1 MKKLLLITFLSAT
14 AAFGQIAKTNSLPS
28 DPDNAWKEIEAASKA
43 PSIPKDWPPTG
54 PTEEQRQ
61 QFEKVLGDR
70 SADVA
75 EKAHE
80 FYTRFPDHAKA
91 AEAKAREESFTRQA
105 IRYGNK
111 AAVEKAEANLTDEQ
125 KVEKKLNEVQSRAME
140 KRPDGTAAV
149 LKEIESGAREVMKEF
164 PKSPQPWELM
174 LMIGNYGDPE
184 TQKRVL
190 AEITESKIAS
200 EETRGRAK
208 GLLKA
213 IGSLGRPLDLAY
225 DALDGRKV
233 EVQKLKGKVV
243 LVDFWATW
251 CGPCMAALPEVVDL
265 YKNYHEKGLE
275 IVGIS
280 LDKSE
285 QALKGVLDRY
295 KMEWPQYFDG
305 KGWGNKYVIEYNVS
319 EVPTMWLVDK
329 AGKLRTMNAREN
341 LEKQVQDLL
350 AESLN

>member
-1 MKKLLLITFLSAT
+1 MKKLLLLMLLSTT
-14 AAFGQIAKTNSLPS
+14 AAFAQSAKTNSLPS
-28 DPDNAWKEIEAASKA
+28 DPDKAWKEIEAGSKA
-43 PSIPKDWPPTG
+43 PPIPKDWAPSG
-54 PTEEQRQ
+54 PTDEQRE
-61 QFEKVLGDR
+61 QFEKLLGDR
-70 SADVA
+70 SVEVAD
-75 EKAHE
+75 KSHE

-111 AAVEKAEANLTDEQ
+111 AAIEKAEANQTEEQ
-125 KVEKKLNEVQSRAME
+125 KIEKKLNEVQNRALE

-174 LMIGNYGDPE
+174 LMVANYGDPE

-190 AEITESKIAS
+190 AEITESKIPS
-200 EETRGRAK
+200 EEGLNSAK
-208 GLLKA
+208 ALLKA
-213 IGSLGRPLDLAY
+213 IGSLGRPLDLSYEAI
-225 DALDGRKV
+225 DGRKV
-233 EVQKLKGKVV
+233 DVQKLKGKVI

-265 YKNYHEKGLE
+265 YSKYHDKGLE

-285 QALKGVLDRY
+285 QALKGVVDRY

-305 KGWGNKYVIEYNVS
+305 KGWGTRFAIEYNIS

-329 AGKLRTMNAREN
+329 TGKLRTMRARED

-350 AESLN
+350 AEQ